1 MINKIAIPFVLFI
14 HSFGS
19 LIYFVN
25 LTPEKVNSWGWAVYF
40 NCLPLLPMCLLCFYF
55 SVGEKSTPFDKYF
68 LLIESFFSI
77 SLILAFELN
86 YKGILQ
92 HTYGLII
99 SCAAVS
105 LTTVMIVFNLVR
117 HVFNNKI

>member
-40 NCLPLLPMCLLCFYF
+40 NCLPLLPLCLLCFYF
-55 SVGEKSTPFDKYF
+55 SVTEKSTPFDKYF

-77 SLILAFELN
+77 SLIFAFELN
-86 YKGILQ
+86 YKGIIQ
-92 HTYGLII
+92 HTYGLIL
-99 SCAAVS
+99 SCLSVS
-105 LTTVMIVFNLVR
+105 LTTVMIVFNLIKF
-117 HVFNNKI
+117 VFKSTK